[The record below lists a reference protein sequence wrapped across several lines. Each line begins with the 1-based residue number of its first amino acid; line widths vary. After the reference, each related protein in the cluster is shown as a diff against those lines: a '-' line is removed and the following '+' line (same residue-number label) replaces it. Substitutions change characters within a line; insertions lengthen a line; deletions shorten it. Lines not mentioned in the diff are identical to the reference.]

1 VGCSVTIRFLLDE
14 NRSPLLADAIR
25 RRDLSIGVLRVGDV
39 GAPPLHTLD
48 PEVLLYCEREQR
60 LLVTNN
66 RRSMAKYIAD
76 HLAAGHHH
84 WGVFRLSR
92 GMSLGQLSEHLH
104 LLWAA
109 SEAEEW
115 IDRFEWIP
123 WKKRG

>member
-1 VGCSVTIRFLLDE
+1 MGSTVKIRFLLDE

-25 RRDLSIGVLRVGDV
+25 RRDPAIDVLRVGDV

-48 PEVLLYCEREQR
+48 PELLLYCEREQR
-60 LLVTNN
+60 ILVTSN
-66 RRSMAKYIAD
+66 RHSMPKHIAD

-92 GMSLGQLSEHLH
+92 EMSLGQLSEQLH

-123 WKKRG
+123 W

>member
-1 VGCSVTIRFLLDE
+1 
-14 NRSPLLADAIR
+14 
-25 RRDLSIGVLRVGDV
+25 
-39 GAPPLHTLD
+39 
-48 PEVLLYCEREQR
+48 
-60 LLVTNN
+60 
-66 RRSMAKYIAD
+66 MAKHIAD

-92 GMSLGQLSEHLH
+92 EMSLGQLSEHLH

-109 SEAEEW
+109 SEAEKW